1 MIMKTLNNM
10 KSSIV
15 NFLIFIKP
23 RPYDIIKKNFETY
36 DPEFKV
42 YVNAFAPDG
51 RGRRDWW
58 HLPTASAYFM
68 H

>member
-1 MIMKTLNNM
+1 MKTLNNM

-23 RPYDIIKKNFETY
+23 RPYNIIKKNFETY

-42 YVNAFAPDG
+42 FVMYVYITEFVN
-51 RGRRDWW
+51 
-58 HLPTASAYFM
+58 
-68 H
+68 